1 LIATW
6 LGAPAL
12 TSKTRHKKTK
22 KRPRPALQSTAKPTG
37 TFRMVA
43 AANPSGPSLTVGPEL
58 DLVKAALLY
67 GDKVTLISP
76 TTTMLLRTEGLQRF
90 SNQQLVELIRRVAP
104 VLTPPDE
111 LPEFERGLEQIDR
124 LFKPALRG
132 GLNELLLKQAL
143 HQVLG
148 PGKQMLSEN
157 LQGIATRAGI
167 DQLARARREGLGCH

>member
-1 LIATW
+1 
-6 LGAPAL
+6 
-12 TSKTRHKKTK
+12 
-22 KRPRPALQSTAKPTG
+22 
-37 TFRMVA
+37 MVA